1 MNTTLKRGDIVKRY
15 NDDKGIGIYQYGV
28 VADTLIFLGNR
39 YVISFMYRR
48 ATQTFYT
55 WTDDEP
61 SFIRVEQEA
70 LPSELCFLSDI
81 SKIFAHVRI
90 DYSVTENGK
99 TVSRYNESLLTPIKS
114 NCILEALRGSL
125 MRDDDGYISSFSSKC
140 FFNLFNYFFDKEYG
154 QCNHAIEQSSI
165 DCVPFPEIKFYL
177 V

>member
-1 MNTTLKRGDIVKRY
+1 MLKQRGESMNTTLKRGDIVKRY
-15 NDDKGIGIYQYGV
+15 HINNGIYLYGV
-28 VADTLIFLGNR
+28 VADTLVFLGHKC
-39 YVISFMYRR
+39 VISFMYRR
-48 ATQTFYT
+48 ATQTFCT
-55 WTDDEP
+55 WTDEG

-99 TVSRYNESLLTPIKS
+99 TVSRYNDTLLTPLRG

-140 FFNLFNYFFDKEYG
+140 FFNLFNHFFDKEYG
-154 QCNHAIEQSSI
+154 H
-165 DCVPFPEIKFYL
+165 CVPFPEIKFYL
-177 V
+177 VS